1 MSNIFDGT
9 LENFKELVDT
19 KDKVIIVDFYAE
31 WCGPCRGLSTTI
43 DAIALKYDNIMIIKV
58 DVDKN
63 GELGRNFPY
72 NVKGI
77 PQMFFIKNGEV
88 KQKTIGIQTME
99 KISSLIDP
107 MLN

>member
-1 MSNIFDGT
+1 MDNIFDGT
-9 LENFKELVDT
+9 LENFQELVGT

-31 WCGPCRGLSTTI
+31 WCGPCRGLDLTI
-43 DAIALKYDNIMIIKV
+43 NQVATQYEDIMIIKV

-63 GELGRNFPY
+63 GEIGRGAPY
-72 NVKGI
+72 NVRGI

-88 KQKTIGIQTME
+88 LEKTIGVQSIE
-99 KISSLIDP
+99 NIIALIDP